1 MVTVSEDGSAVEADL
16 VEGRLGC
23 PRCGDR
29 LRPWGWAR
37 VRVVR
42 EGLGGGGRRV
52 RHRPRR
58 ARCADCGGT
67 QVLLAVSLAVRR
79 ADAAAV
85 IGAAVEAKV
94 ARGLGHRAI
103 AVWLGRPVSTVRGWL
118 RAFARS
124 AGAVVEAFAD
134 LVVRRAPDAAA
145 VWPAPDQDVG
155 GRALAVLGAYAVAV
169 ARRFGVGALAWVRVG
184 IAATSG
190 WLFSA
195 PWWVRVGQHELTL
208 TPAPASTAGSR

>member
-1 MVTVSEDGSAVEADL
+1 M
-16 VEGRLGC
+16 
-23 PRCGDR
+23 
-29 LRPWGWAR
+29 
-37 VRVVR
+37 
-42 EGLGGGGRRV
+42 
-52 RHRPRR
+52 
-58 ARCADCGGT
+58 
-67 QVLLAVSLAVRR
+67 LLAVSLAVRR